1 MTPTRPHLLWLL
13 LLLASTS
20 VAGAQELEPRRWNHL
35 PTSINFHGAGYVY
48 SDGDLSFDPVLL
60 IEDATVELNTLA
72 LKYIR
77 TFEVL
82 GLSARVDLA
91 GAYQDG
97 TWKGLLDGV
106 PAQVERSGWA
116 DPIARI
122 AVNLY
127 GAPPLEGQE
136 FAKYRAGLETETI
149 VGVAVA
155 VHLPFGQYMDEKL
168 INLGSNRFTIRPQL
182 GVVHNRGKW
191 GFELTGSTWIFTDN
205 DDFFGGNKREQDPF
219 FTIQGHVVYHFRP
232 ALWVAGGLGFGIGQ
246 ESTIDG
252 DKKDDRKENL
262 VFTLSAGYSITR
274 NFGLKLGYLG
284 TRALA
289 DTGIDSDSLIAAAS
303 FFWSDASLFSS
314 R

>member
-1 MTPTRPHLLWLL
+1 MTPTRPHLLCLL

-35 PTSINFHGAGYVY
+35 PTGTNFHGAGYVY
-48 SDGDLSFDPVLL
+48 TDGDLSFDPVLL
-60 IEDATVELNTLA
+60 IENATVELHTLA

-82 GLSARVDLA
+82 GLSARVDLV

-106 PAQVERSGWA
+106 PAQVQRSGWA
-116 DPIARI
+116 DPVARI

-136 FAKYRAGLETETI
+136 FAQYRAGLESETI
-149 VGVAVA
+149 VGAAVA
-155 VHLPFGQYMDEKL
+155 VHLPLGQYMDEKL

-191 GFELTGSTWIFTDN
+191 GFELTGASWIFTDN
-205 DDFFGGNKREQDPF
+205 DDFFGGKKREQDPF

-252 DKKDDRKENL
+252 DKKDDRRENL

-289 DTGIDSDSLIAAAS
+289 DTGTDSDSLIAAVS